1 MVFLAVHV
9 LEQPA
14 LTDGLASE
22 PGAARQ
28 RCLVLLKSGKVHA
41 LYAGG
46 YAAKS
51 QVHYLTGQAH
61 RLEQL
66 GAAIRADRR
75 YAHFGHDFQ
84 QALVDPL
91 AVVLVAGT
99 GLAQH
104 LTVAYQLLQHAVSQV
119 GIDRRGAK
127 TQQAGNLVG
136 VARTGGFNHDIGI
149 HPQAAANQVMVHG
162 ARRQQAVDGQAV
174 ARNGAIGQH
183 EYGKPVADRLL
194 RRSHQVLDCLAQ
206 AFFRGVIGALE
217 LLHHEPWPVELH
229 QGGIFAVGQYR
240 RGQHDPI
247 GVVGAFLEHVLLAAQ
262 VRHQRHDDGLAQGIY
277 GRIGNLGKLL
287 AEVVVQRALQPRQH
301 RHGRVIAHGADSLVA
316 GFRQRPQHL
325 VSLLEAHL
333 EHFHVGVELRGI
345 DTGGQFTPEST
356 LDALG
361 FFLQPALVW
370 LAGLEAIIDLI
381 VLQQFPGLGID
392 HEYLARPDPALGH
405 HVLALVAVGPHLG
418 GEGDKA
424 VAGLHPASGTQ
435 AVAIQQANRVA
446 TIG

>member
-1 MVFLAVHV
+1 MGGDPEATRGYLFDLGNPLGSKPLGILSSLPGVGPRTQAIHGGSQGLVRLWAQGAQGHARRVEARQDILYGFHLVQRQRLRRQFGREQVPQGRHRAVVHQRGIAQVGRVVAAGDRLLQGHDHIRVEGVVLLAVHV
-9 LEQPA
+9 LEKPA
-14 LTDGLASE
+14 LADGLAGQ

-28 RCLVLLKSGKVHA
+28 RYLVLLKPGKVHA

-46 YAAKS
+46 YATKS

-75 YAHFGHDFQ
+75 YAHFGHDLQ

-119 GIDRRGAK
+119 GVDRRGAK

-194 RRSHQVLDCLAQ
+194 RFGHQVLDCLAQ

-217 LLHHEPWPVELH
+217 LFHHEPRPVELH

-240 RGQHDPI
+240 RG
-247 GVVGAFLEHVLLAAQ
+247 
-262 VRHQRHDDGLAQGIY
+262 
-277 GRIGNLGKLL
+277 
-287 AEVVVQRALQPRQH
+287 
-301 RHGRVIAHGADSLVA
+301 
-316 GFRQRPQHL
+316 
-325 VSLLEAHL
+325 
-333 EHFHVGVELRGI
+333 
-345 DTGGQFTPEST
+345 
-356 LDALG
+356 
-361 FFLQPALVW
+361 
-370 LAGLEAIIDLI
+370 
-381 VLQQFPGLGID
+381 
-392 HEYLARPDPALGH
+392 
-405 HVLALVAVGPHLG
+405 
-418 GEGDKA
+418 
-424 VAGLHPASGTQ
+424 
-435 AVAIQQANRVA
+435 
-446 TIG
+446 